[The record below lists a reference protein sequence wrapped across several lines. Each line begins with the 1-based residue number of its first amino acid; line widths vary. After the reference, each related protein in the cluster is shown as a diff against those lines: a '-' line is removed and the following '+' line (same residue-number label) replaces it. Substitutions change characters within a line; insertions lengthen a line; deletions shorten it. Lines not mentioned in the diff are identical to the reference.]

1 MDRPSPEN
9 AAVVIHPTAQVAG
22 GTPLGSGTSVGPG
35 VIIEENVVIGKECR
49 LAAYAVLRA
58 GTILGDGVE
67 VDSFSVIGGSPQD
80 LHFDRS
86 VTSGVRIGNGSVIRE
101 SVTISRSTREDGY
114 TEIGRECLFMA
125 FSHAAHD
132 CRIGDGVILANGVM
146 LAGHVTVGDH
156 TFFGGGAGIHQFC
169 RIGESVML
177 GGHGSISA
185 DVPPFLIVTDRN
197 DAFGLNLVGL
207 RRRGRSREAI
217 RELKL
222 AYRFVYDEGKP
233 IERARLALEERRF
246 ESDEAG
252 RFLTFFLDGTRGFA
266 RPRNRTREVRND
278 A

>member
-1 MDRPSPEN
+1 MDKSSSESGT
-9 AAVVIHPTAQVAG
+9 AVTHPTAQVAE
-22 GTPLGSGTSVGPG
+22 GTSVGSGTSIGPG
-35 VIIEENVVIGKECR
+35 VIIEDNVVIGRECR
-49 LAAYAVLRA
+49 LAAYAVLRR
-58 GTILGDGVE
+58 GTILGDRVE

-86 VTSGVRIGNGSVIRE
+86 LISGVRIGDGSVIRE
-101 SVTISRSTREDGY
+101 SVTISRSTLENGY

-125 FSHAAHD
+125 CSHAAHD
-132 CRIGDGVILANGVM
+132 CRIGDNVILANGVM
-146 LAGHVTVGDH
+146 LAGHVQVGDH

-207 RRRGRSREAI
+207 RRRGFPREAI

-222 AYRFVYDEGKP
+222 AYRFVYEEGKP
-233 IERARLALEERRF
+233 VERARLALEEGQF
-246 ESDEAG
+246 ESEEARG
-252 RFLTFFLDGTRGFA
+252 FLTFFLSGTRGFA
-266 RPRNRTREVRND
+266 RPRRRKHELRTDV
-278 A
+278 

>member
-1 MDRPSPEN
+1 MDKPSSESG
-9 AAVVIHPTAQVAG
+9 AGVTHPTAQVAE
-22 GTPLGSGTSVGPG
+22 GTPVGSGTSIGPG
-35 VIIEENVVIGKECR
+35 VIIEENVVVGGDCR
-49 LAAYAVLRA
+49 LAAYVVLRA
-58 GTILGDGVE
+58 GTVLGDGVE

-86 VTSGVRIGNGSVIRE
+86 LVSGVRIGNGTVIRE
-101 SVTISRSTREDGY
+101 SVTISRSTLENGY

-125 FSHAAHD
+125 CSHAAHD
-132 CRIGDGVILANGVM
+132 CRIGDKVILANGVM
-146 LAGHVTVGDH
+146 LAGHVHVGDH

-185 DVPPFLIVTDRN
+185 DVPPFLMVTDRN

-207 RRRGRSREAI
+207 RRRGFTREAI

-222 AYRFVYDEGKP
+222 AYRFVYEEGKP
-233 IERARLALEERRF
+233 VDRARLALEEGRF
-246 ESDEAG
+246 ESDEAR
-252 RFLTFFLDGTRGFA
+252 RFLTFFLSGTRGFA
-266 RPRNRTREVRND
+266 RPRRGTHRMRDD